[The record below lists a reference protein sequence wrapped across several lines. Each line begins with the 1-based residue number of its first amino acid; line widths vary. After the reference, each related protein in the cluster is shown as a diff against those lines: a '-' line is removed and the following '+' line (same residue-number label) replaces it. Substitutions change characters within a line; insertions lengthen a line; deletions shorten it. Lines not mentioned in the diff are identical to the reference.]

1 VIDGNPSGTAA
12 ALRAPSRPIFV
23 IGVPRSGTTVVFNC
37 FAARPD
43 VAWFPQH
50 LNRVPRWPSVTLLA
64 RLVDRFP
71 SVRKSIR
78 RSDHSRRWRE
88 KARIGPVE
96 AYPIWEHYAG
106 SKFLY
111 ESLLG
116 VRPTADES
124 AGLRRLVSKLQRY
137 QGKDRFATK
146 ITGPA
151 RIGFLTGAFPDAF
164 FVNVIR
170 DGRAVSRSL
179 TKVDFFKDTWRET
192 SVSWEGVLGD
202 VDLDRWQALG
212 KPPLALAA
220 LQWQALI
227 QAARGEAKAH
237 APDRYAEVRYEDF
250 VADPHEMIDEIARF
264 CGLPV
269 RPEPHEF
276 LRARVEVRDM
286 NRRSVD
292 LSPSEQ
298 SMFDDLIG
306 VELAELGYIGGEP
319 GERERPLLS
328 RPFAG
333 G

>member
-1 VIDGNPSGTAA
+1 MIDGNPSGTAE

-50 LNRVPRWPSVTLLA
+50 LNRVPSWPSVTLLA
-64 RLVDRFP
+64 RLADRFP
-71 SVRKSIR
+71 SARKSIQ

-124 AGLRRLVSKLQRY
+124 AGLRRLVRKLQRY

-151 RIGFLTGAFPDAF
+151 RIGFLTGAFPDAI

-170 DGRAVSRSL
+170 DGRAVVAVADQGRLLQGHLARDLQLLGGGARRRRPRSL
-179 TKVDFFKDTWRET
+179 ADARE
-192 SVSWEGVLGD
+192 
-202 VDLDRWQALG
+202 
-212 KPPLALAA
+212 AA
-220 LQWQALI
+220 AG
-227 QAARGEAKAH
+227 ARRVAMAG
-237 APDRYAEVRYEDF
+237 
-250 VADPHEMIDEIARF
+250 ADPGGPGRSEGART
-264 CGLPV
+264 
-269 RPEPHEF
+269 
-276 LRARVEVRDM
+276 
-286 NRRSVD
+286 RS
-292 LSPSEQ
+292 LCR
-298 SMFDDLIG
+298 G
-306 VELAELGYIGGEP
+306 
-319 GERERPLLS
+319 PL
-328 RPFAG
+328 
-333 G
+333 